1 MMHKALKQFGF
12 MVNFDEVVLEGYLVL
27 NPDSKVAK
35 LTQSNTNIDIEDV
48 ETVLNSQDTTYHTT
62 YHNE

>member
-1 MMHKALKQFGF
+1 MHKALKQFGF

-48 ETVLNSQDTTYHTT
+48 DMRKWLMRCTNYR
-62 YHNE
+62 

>member
-48 ETVLNSQDTTYHTT
+48 EQDMRKWLMRCTNYR
-62 YHNE
+62 

>member
-1 MMHKALKQFGF
+1 MMHKALKQFIL
-12 MVNFDEVVLEGYLVL
+12 VNFDEVVRRYLVL

-48 ETVLNSQDTTYHTT
+48 EAYANG
-62 YHNE
+62 